1 MLLFCH
7 SLSTFFNNRSHD
19 APLYCKTLKDRS
31 SVQLM
36 SSIKK
41 LIISSLKKCGIHV
54 YRAMHESDF
63 QLSRRIEAQLIKQAK
78 GILHI
83 GANKGQESE
92 FYYQCGSPVLWIEAD
107 PGIFLELQD
116 TIQKY
121 PQQKAICALLGSENL
136 PSVKF
141 NLASNGGASSSIYL
155 PKVTQNPF
163 FKILGHLELEMKR
176 LDSVI
181 SSDDEFIYDHW
192 VVDVQGA
199 ELPVL
204 KGSGQLFKKC
214 NSLIVEAKHSASYS
228 GGTNYHDLE
237 TFLIQEGFL
246 PIWDLEEGTESN
258 VLFIRVNRLITT

>member
-1 MLLFCH
+1 ML
-7 SLSTFFNNRSHD
+7 
-19 APLYCKTLKDRS
+19 
-31 SVQLM
+31 
-36 SSIKK
+36 SIKK

-92 FYYQCGSPVLWIEAD
+92 FYHQCGSSVLWIEAD
-107 PGIFLELQD
+107 PGIFSELQN

-141 NLASNGGASSSIYL
+141 NLASNSGASSSIYL
-155 PKVTQNPF
+155 PKATEDIPF
-163 FKILGHLELEMKR
+163 EISGHLEMEMRR

-181 SSDDEFIYDHW
+181 SSDDEFFYDHW

-214 NSLIVEAKHSASYS
+214 NSLIVEAKHSSSYS

-237 TFLIQEGFL
+237 TFLIEEGFL

-258 VLFIRVNRLITT
+258 VFLLELTGDLLPSQTLLLAPLN

>member
-1 MLLFCH
+1 M
-7 SLSTFFNNRSHD
+7 SRI
-19 APLYCKTLKDRS
+19 K
-31 SVQLM
+31 QL
-36 SSIKK
+36 IVR
-41 LIISSLKKCGIHV
+41 SLKKYGIHV
-54 YRAMHESDF
+54 YREMHESDF
-63 QLSRRIEAQLIKQAK
+63 QLSRRIEAKLIKQAK

-92 FYYQCGSPVLWIEAD
+92 FYSQYSSSVLWIEAD
-107 PGIFLELQD
+107 PEIFSELIN

-121 PQQKAICALLGSENL
+121 PQQRAICALLGPEDL

-141 NLASNGGASSSIYL
+141 NLASNSGASSSIYL
-155 PKVTQNPF
+155 PKAHEDIPF
-163 FKILGHLELEMKR
+163 EISGHLEIEMKR

-181 SSDDEFIYDHW
+181 SSNDEFFYDHW

-204 KGSGQLFKKC
+204 KGSGELLKKC
-214 NSLIVEAKHSASYS
+214 NSLIVEAKHNSAYS

-258 VLFIRVNRLITT
+258 VFFIRVNRLFCT

>member
-1 MLLFCH
+1 ML
-7 SLSTFFNNRSHD
+7 
-19 APLYCKTLKDRS
+19 
-31 SVQLM
+31 
-36 SSIKK
+36 SIKK

-63 QLSRRIEAQLIKQAK
+63 QLSRRIEVQLIKQAK

-92 FYYQCGSPVLWIEAD
+92 FYHQCGAPVLWIEAD
-107 PGIFLELQD
+107 PRIFSELQN
-116 TIQKY
+116 TIQMY

-136 PSVKF
+136 PCVKF
-141 NLASNGGASSSIYL
+141 NLASNSGASSSIYL
-155 PKVTQNPF
+155 PKATEDIPF
-163 FKILGHLELEMKR
+163 EIQGHLEMEMRR

-181 SSDDEFIYDHW
+181 SSDDEFFYDHW

-214 NSLIVEAKHSASYS
+214 NSLIVEAKHSSSYS

-237 TFLIQEGFL
+237 TFLIEEGFL
-246 PIWDLEEGTESN
+246 PIWDLEAGTESN
-258 VLFIRVNRLITT
+258 VFFIRVNRRFTA

>member
-1 MLLFCH
+1 ML
-7 SLSTFFNNRSHD
+7 LSTF
-19 APLYCKTLKDRS
+19 LYFKTLNDFS
-31 SVQLM
+31 IVQLM
-36 SSIKK
+36 LSIKK

-92 FYYQCGSPVLWIEAD
+92 FYHQCGSPVLWIEAD
-107 PGIFLELQD
+107 PRIFSELQN
-116 TIQKY
+116 TIQKF
-121 PQQKAICALLGSENL
+121 PQQKAICALLGFENL
-136 PSVKF
+136 PSIKF
-141 NLASNGGASSSIYL
+141 NLASNSGASSSIYL
-155 PKVTQNPF
+155 PKATEDITF
-163 FKILGHLELEMKR
+163 EISGHLEMEMRR
-176 LDSVI
+176 LDSVF
-181 SSDDEFIYDHW
+181 SSDDEFFYDHW

-204 KGSGQLFKKC
+204 KGSGELFKKC
-214 NSLIVEAKHSASYS
+214 NSLIVEAKHSSSYS

-258 VLFIRVNRLITT
+258 VFFIRVNRRFTA

>member
-1 MLLFCH
+1 MF
-7 SLSTFFNNRSHD
+7 
-19 APLYCKTLKDRS
+19 
-31 SVQLM
+31 
-36 SSIKK
+36 SIKK
-41 LIISSLKKCGIHV
+41 LIISSLKKCGIYV

-92 FYYQCGSPVLWIEAD
+92 FYHQCGSPVLWIEAD
-107 PGIFLELQD
+107 PGIFSELQN

-121 PQQKAICALLGSENL
+121 PGQKAICALLGSETL
-136 PSVKF
+136 PNVKF
-141 NLASNGGASSSIYL
+141 NLASNSGASSSIYL
-155 PKVTQNPF
+155 PKATEDIPF
-163 FKILGHLELEMKR
+163 EISGHLEMEMRR

-181 SSDDEFIYDHW
+181 SSDDEFFYDHW

-214 NSLIVEAKHSASYS
+214 NSLIVEAKHSSSYS

-237 TFLIQEGFL
+237 TFLIEEGFL

-258 VLFIRVNRLITT
+258 VFFIRVNRRFTA

>member
-1 MLLFCH
+1 ML
-7 SLSTFFNNRSHD
+7 
-19 APLYCKTLKDRS
+19 
-31 SVQLM
+31 
-36 SSIKK
+36 SIKK
-41 LIISSLKKCGIHV
+41 LIISSLKKFGIHV

-63 QLSRRIEAQLIKQAK
+63 QLSRRIEAQLIRQAK

-92 FYYQCGSPVLWIEAD
+92 FYHQCGSPVLWIEAD
-107 PGIFLELQD
+107 PGVFSELQN

-141 NLASNGGASSSIYL
+141 NLASNSGASSSIYL
-155 PKVTQNPF
+155 PKATEDIPF
-163 FKILGHLELEMKR
+163 EISGHLEMEMRR

-181 SSDDEFIYDHW
+181 SSDDEFFYDHW

-214 NSLIVEAKHSASYS
+214 NSLIVEAKHSSSYS

-237 TFLIQEGFL
+237 TFLIEEGFL

-258 VLFIRVNRLITT
+258 VFFIIVNRRFTA